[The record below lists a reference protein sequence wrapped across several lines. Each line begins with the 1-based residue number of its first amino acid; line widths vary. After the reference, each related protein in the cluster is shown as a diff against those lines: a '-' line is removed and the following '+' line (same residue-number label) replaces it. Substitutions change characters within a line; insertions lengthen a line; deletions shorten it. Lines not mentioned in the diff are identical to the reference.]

1 MAFDKKSLAVGLEEY
16 LRTGFRPV
24 SNMPSVIVLKSLS
37 DPIVQLVFNYK
48 TVHGGYSFQGVVK
61 GEKMF
66 PEVEDLLEKFS
77 SKYNLKFDRGSIR
90 RRSRRIEELFGNKKY
105 YIYKKE
111 DIENIS
117 PFLDAMINEDI
128 LPFLNK
134 FTTIGDVY
142 EYLEGLKLEEMADF
156 ITDPFPARR
165 MVLKGLLKTPDFE
178 SYSNSILAHYKE
190 NVSKHPMFARDYQYM
205 PALYKELCDM
215 Q

>member
-37 DPIVQLVFNYK
+37 DPVVQLIFNYK
-48 TVHGGYSFQGVVK
+48 KVPGAYSFPGVMA
-61 GEKMF
+61 GEKIF
-66 PEVEDLLEKFS
+66 PEVEGLLEKYYL
-77 SKYNLKFDRGSIR
+77 KYNLDVNGGTIWKH
-90 RRSRRIEELFGNKKY
+90 SRRIEELFSNKKY
-105 YIYKKE
+105 YISQKE

-117 PFLDAMINEDI
+117 PFLDVMINEDV
-128 LPFLNK
+128 LPFLNE
-134 FTTIGDVY
+134 FMTIGDVY
-142 EYLEGLKLEEMADF
+142 EYLEGLKLEEMGGFLTDS
-156 ITDPFPARR
+156 ITVRR
-165 MVLKGLLKTPDFE
+165 MVLKGLLKTSDFE
-178 SYSNSILAHYKE
+178 SYSNSLLAYYKE